1 MLLDME
7 SKTKRIL
14 VLLVL
19 AVTAVAYALLL
30 WKGPWWFD
38 GAHLRTQDLEPADGV
53 VITGF
58 RTTLVA
64 LGAGVLAAL
73 GLYYTHKSHRQSEAL
88 FEHTRV
94 KDREQAELTREGQVT
109 DRYVEAI
116 KLLASTS
123 LTERLGGI
131 YSLERIMRDSVKDHE
146 TVVQVLAAFV
156 RQHSTFDP
164 GIEAKTRP
172 SDDVQ
177 AALHVIGRRPEREES
192 SDIDLRRIDLRGA
205 DLAGARLKN
214 AILTDAHLE
223 RANLSRANLEYAN
236 LSGAHLPR
244 TQLIHCH
251 LERANLGG
259 ADLTRSLL
267 SHANL
272 QKACLAGAQL
282 SSADLES
289 ACLDEVW
296 MVRASCERAYLK
308 GTSLEGAYLRKVN
321 LATARGLKADQLVTA
336 FIYNFTKLPPEL
348 EKDLQVKARIAECY
362 PPGSGFTIPA
372 AANWNIEYR
381 TNLT

>member
-1 MLLDME
+1 MKP
-7 SKTKRIL
+7 KTKRI
-14 VLLVL
+14 VLSVL
-19 AVTAVAYALLL
+19 AVTVVGYALLL
-30 WKGPWWFD
+30 WKGPWWID
-38 GAHLRTQDLEPADGV
+38 GDHLRTKDLEPADGV

-64 LGAGVLAAL
+64 LGAGALAAL
-73 GLYYTHKSHRQSEAL
+73 GLYYTHRSHRQSEAL
-88 FEHTRV
+88 FEHTRD

-116 KLLASTS
+116 KLLASKS

-146 TVVQVLAAFV
+146 TVIQVLAAFV

-164 GIEAKTRP
+164 DVEAKTRP
-172 SDDVQ
+172 ADDVQ
-177 AALHVIGRRPEREES
+177 AALHVIGRRPEREEV
-192 SDIDLRRIDLRGA
+192 SDIDLRRINLRGA
-205 DLAGARLKN
+205 DLAGARLNN

-223 RANLSRANLEYAN
+223 RANLSRASLKYAN

-244 TQLIHCH
+244 AQLIRSH
-251 LERANLGG
+251 LERANLAG
-259 ADLTRSLL
+259 ADLTRAQL
-267 SHANL
+267 SHAHL

-282 SSADLES
+282 IGADLES
-289 ACLDEVW
+289 ARLDGVW

-308 GTSLEGAYLRKVN
+308 EASLEGAYLRKVD
-321 LATARGLKADQLVTA
+321 LATARDLTAGQLVEA
-336 FIYNFTKLPPEL
+336 YIYNLTKLPPEL
-348 EKDLQVKARIAECY
+348 EENAQVKARIAECY

-372 AANWNIEYR
+372 AASWKIEYR